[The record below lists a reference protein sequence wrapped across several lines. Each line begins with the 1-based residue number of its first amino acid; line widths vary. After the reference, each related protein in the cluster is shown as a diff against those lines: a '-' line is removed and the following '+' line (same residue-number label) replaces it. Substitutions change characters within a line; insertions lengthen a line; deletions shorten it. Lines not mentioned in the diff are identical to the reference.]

1 VEAFCEARRLGADG
15 VELDVRCS
23 ADGALV
29 VHHDA
34 IIPGHGPIV
43 GLSVAGLPPY
53 VPLLETAV
61 EACGELLI
69 NIELK
74 DLPGEPGYEPSHPL
88 AGLVANFIVERNL
101 TRRVIVSSFDLVALD
116 AVHAVEP
123 AITTAWL
130 TSAGYDQRDALSS
143 VVTRGH
149 QALHPHHADLT
160 ESLVE
165 AAHRLGVAVNTWTV
179 DEPDRIRAVAA
190 AGVDGIITNR
200 PELAREA
207 LAA

>member
-1 VEAFCEARRLGADG
+1 
-15 VELDVRCS
+15 
-23 ADGALV
+23 
-29 VHHDA
+29 
-34 IIPGHGPIV
+34 
-43 GLSVAGLPPY
+43 

-61 EACGELLI
+61 AACGELLI

-88 AGLVANFIVERNL
+88 AGLVAEFIVEWDL
-101 TRRVIVSSFDLVALD
+101 TRRVIVSSFDLLALE

-165 AAHRLGVAVNTWTV
+165 AAHRVGIAVNTWTV

-200 PELAREA
+200 PDLAREA